1 MNQFDTD
8 FHIHSRY
15 SGGTSNVMEIPVIAK
30 QAELKGLNLV
40 GTGDALHPGWIKHI
54 KQNVSEEN
62 NGVYSAKNS
71 RTRFL
76 LTTEVEDAKRVH
88 HLILF
93 PSISSAESLSEKL
106 KKYSTDIEKDGRPHL
121 KLNGEEI
128 VDYANE
134 IGAILGPSHA
144 FTPWT
149 AIYKEYDSISKC
161 YGKNT
166 KDVKFLELGLSA
178 DTEMADRIKEL
189 QEITFMSNSD
199 THSPWAHRLGREFN
213 RIMVDE
219 LSFDEITYA
228 IEMKKGRKFLLNAG
242 LNPKEGKYHLTAC
255 SRCYLRFKLNDAKN
269 LNWKCP
275 ECNGSIKKG
284 VFDRINELATWEIP
298 RHPEHR
304 PRYIHIIPLAEVIS
318 LAYGIKAVNTKRI
331 GDKWNELVQK
341 FKTEINVLLDSD
353 IGEIKRVDMKIG
365 QIIEK
370 FRSNKIRY
378 IAGGGGQYGRP
389 TLQNEK
395 ENFWGSGQKSLQ
407 DF

>member
-8 FHIHSRY
+8 FHIHSKY

-71 RTRFL
+71 NTKFL
-76 LTTEVEDAKRVH
+76 LTTEVEDARRVH

-134 IGAILGPSHA
+134 VGAILGPSHA

-304 PRYIHIIPLAEVIS
+304 PKYIHIIPLAEVIS
-318 LAYGIKAVNTKRI
+318 LAYGIKAVNSKRI

>member
-15 SGGTSNVMEIPVIAK
+15 SGGTSNVMEIPLIAK

-71 RTRFL
+71 NTKFL

-134 IGAILGPSHA
+134 VGAILGPSHA

-149 AIYKEYDSISKC
+149 AIYKEYDSISGC

-304 PRYIHIIPLAEVIS
+304 PGYIHIIPLAEVIS
-318 LAYGIKAVNTKRI
+318 LAYGIKAVNSKRI